1 MPKKIIGII
10 LCGGI
15 GNRFDKSLP
24 KQFFKINNETILQIN
39 LKIFKSNKKI
49 SDIIVVSS
57 KEFYSQT
64 KELCRG
70 FTNDVVIGGLTRQLS
85 VKNGLEYAKQFN
97 PNYVLIHDSARPFI
111 NNDLINNL
119 IKETGENKG
128 CIPVIPI
135 TDSIKRIDN
144 ETKQIY
150 DIERANMF
158 LVQTPQSFPYMKILK
173 AHNLVESH
181 NHTDDSSIAKKHGIP
196 ISTIIGNDDNIKIT
210 TKNDIEMA
218 ELIFNKRK
226 KKRLVTG
233 IGFDVHEFE
242 PGNNLIICG
251 VKIPFKKK
259 LKGHSD
265 ADVGYHALVDAM
277 LGSISAGD
285 IGDHFP
291 PSEAKWKNKPSK
303 VFVEFAKK
311 LFIEKNAEIQN
322 IDLVIICEEPKISS
336 YKSSM
341 KKNISSIL
349 NINENIVNIKG
360 TTTEK
365 LGFLGRS
372 EGIAAQVLV
381 SAKINET

>member
-10 LCGGI
+10 LCGGL

-24 KQFFKINNETILQIN
+24 KQFFKINDQSILQIN

-49 SDIIVVSS
+49 SEIIVVSS
-57 KEFYSQT
+57 KKFLLKT
-64 KELCRG
+64 KELSENY
-70 FTNDVVIGGLTRQLS
+70 TKNVIIGGSTRQIS
-85 VKNGLEYAKQFN
+85 VKNGLEYAGRFN
-97 PNYVLIHDSARPFI
+97 PDYVLIHDCARPFI
-111 NNDLINNL
+111 DNKLINNL
-119 IKETGENKG
+119 IQKTKKDQG

-135 TDSIKRIDN
+135 NDSIKKID
-144 ETKQIY
+144 EKTKKIF
-150 DIERANMF
+150 DIDRNNMF
-158 LVQTPQSFPYMKILK
+158 KVQTPQSFPYKKILN
-173 AHNLVESH
+173 AHSLVESI
-181 NHTDDSSIAKKHGIP
+181 NYTDDASIANKHNLSIV
-196 ISTIIGNDDNIKIT
+196 TIIGNHDNIKIT
-210 TKNDIEMA
+210 TKEDIEMA
-218 ELIFNKRK
+218 QLISKKNSTKRI
-226 KKRLVTG
+226 VTG

-242 PGNNLIICG
+242 SGSNVIICG
-251 VKIPFKKK
+251 VKIPYSKK

-277 LGSISAGD
+277 LGSIAAGD

-291 PSEAKWKNKPSK
+291 PSSAKWKNKPSK

-311 LFIEKNAEIQN
+311 LFIKKNAIIQN
-322 IDLVIICEEPKISS
+322 IDIVLICEEPKISNH
-336 YKSSM
+336 KDSM

-349 NINENIVNIKG
+349 NIKNNIINIKA

-381 SAKINET
+381 SAEINEI